1 MQQLVTWFVLSGI
14 VCTSSSGVNSCL
26 KRSNRIPQNP
36 SRHSEPFEAQTVLYS
51 PDRPFHNES
60 KHRVSFC
67 IPLNN
72 FDYGLM
78 WSHCFAVR
86 AGGAGGMR
94 SLEPFFEDFEG
105 GFDGD
110 FEGGLDIP
118 LIPANARP
126 ISMVRVALI
135 RTEL

>member
-1 MQQLVTWFVLSGI
+1 
-14 VCTSSSGVNSCL
+14 
-26 KRSNRIPQNP
+26 
-36 SRHSEPFEAQTVLYS
+36 
-51 PDRPFHNES
+51 
-60 KHRVSFC
+60 
-67 IPLNN
+67 
-72 FDYGLM
+72 
-78 WSHCFAVR
+78 
-86 AGGAGGMR
+86 MR